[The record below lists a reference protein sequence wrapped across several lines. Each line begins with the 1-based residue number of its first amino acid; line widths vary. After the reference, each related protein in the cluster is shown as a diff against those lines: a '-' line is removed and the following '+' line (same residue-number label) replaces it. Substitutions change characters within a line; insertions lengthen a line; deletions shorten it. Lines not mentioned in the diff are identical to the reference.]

1 MATEPVL
8 TTETAQ
14 AYRVL
19 CEFCALLFAEN
30 PSDETLDRLIDQRE
44 LFRED
49 PFATAA
55 FVPAAAFYDLLGEAD
70 ARGREAFKVET
81 QRDYTYLFRMISAS
95 HTSPY
100 ESVYRTD
107 DRTLFG
113 PTTLEVRDAY
123 RAWSVQMPGLG
134 STPDDH
140 IGFEFAFLAHL
151 FGAVVENGD
160 AERAC
165 ADARAFLSDHLL
177 VFAPVYFANV
187 QTRAKGPFYR
197 IVAAIAQETTASL
210 ACALDAHASE
220 EIDESAYLLVG

>member
-8 TTETAQ
+8 AIETAQ

-19 CEFCALLFAEN
+19 CEFCALLLAEP
-30 PSDETLDRLIDQRE
+30 PSDETIDRLIDQRD

-55 FVPAAAFYDLLGEAD
+55 PVPAAEFYDLLGEAD
-70 ARGREAFKVET
+70 ARGREAFKVEAK
-81 QRDYTYLFRMISAS
+81 RDYTYLFRMVSAS

-113 PTTLEVRDAY
+113 PTTLEVREAY
-123 RAWSVQMPGLG
+123 RAWSVQMPCLG

-151 FGAVVENGD
+151 FGVVVEKGD
-160 AERAC
+160 AVRAC
-165 ADARAFLSDHLL
+165 VDARAFLSDHLL

-187 QTRAKGPFYR
+187 QARAKEPFYR
-197 IVAAIAQETTASL
+197 IVAAIAQATMVSL
-210 ACALDAHASE
+210 AGALDARASE